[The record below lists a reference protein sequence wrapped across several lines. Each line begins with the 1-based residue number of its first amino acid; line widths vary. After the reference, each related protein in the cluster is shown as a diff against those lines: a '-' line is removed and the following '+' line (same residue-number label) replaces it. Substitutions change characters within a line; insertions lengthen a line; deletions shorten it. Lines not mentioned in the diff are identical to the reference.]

1 MLAHACA
8 LLNLHQSASAI
19 QTVPYKLNFQ
29 GRLADTLGAPKP
41 NGTYNM
47 KIRIY
52 DAASGGTLQ
61 WSEERA
67 VSNGTGVVVAGSL
80 GLFSIQLGDVSSLSP
95 SLFTNP
101 NLYLEVELPTPATA
115 TCAGAG
121 CASYTEGAMTPRNK
135 FGSTAYAFSADTIDG
150 IDSAN
155 LGQLNGTNVWTGPNQ
170 VKLNSGVAL
179 NVQNASSQNAFNV
192 DTATSKITL
201 GVDTTLAAG
210 KSLTLAG
217 GITASRPASPT
228 EGMIY
233 YDTDIK
239 QLLTYANG
247 KWQADGKDAVIVAAS
262 NSSAADKAA
271 ADYIADGTGDQTEIN
286 SALTAAAPG
295 GTRKTGRVV
304 LLGGTYTASAT
315 ILIPNNTTLS
325 GVGTATLVQLADIDA
340 TDNLIENSD
349 ATTGTGIAIENLRLD
364 GQKSLN
370 TAGTQQGI
378 YLSNMGA
385 GNGGG
390 ARQGAKITNSTISNF
405 RDSGLY
411 LNASSNNNL
420 AGITTQ
426 NNGHSGFYVV
436 ASNNNTITGSNAQG
450 NTNSG
455 FYITASS
462 NNSLT
467 DNFSQ
472 GNANSGY
479 LLNVG
484 SSNTLTGNTAQG
496 NTNAGFNIDVSS
508 SNSLTG
514 NTAQGNAGSGFFF
527 NSSPNNTVSGN
538 SAQAN
543 TTGFY
548 LNASPANTLTANTIV
563 DSTNYGVYLLNSNN
577 NTVTG
582 MGIHNSGGGAANN
595 AIYGDTADG
604 NIITNNTITDTSAT
618 TNNYA
623 INFSNSTSDQ
633 NYLADNRFS
642 STPGTS
648 TINDAGTG
656 TVYANQARAENGGQ
670 LTNRTANSA
679 TAFQIQNASGT
690 SLFNVDTTNSELE
703 IGSATTGVRLSSNK
717 LNFGDGTG
725 WTFDIA
731 GGGGNII
738 SLTDNSGI
746 ILRKDTA
753 INGSNSGL
761 LVTTGASASGAVM
774 VSRSGGGATGSLLE
788 LQKSDGNV
796 LAKFDVNGNLTVGGG
811 SSSASTTAL
820 LVQNTSSAA
829 IFSVDTTNSRVV
841 IGNTSTTGVVLVL
854 GNKTTAGDP
863 TGVEGSM
870 YYNSFLK
877 AFRCYQ
883 NDGWRNCNSPS
894 YEVLD
899 IEDEFMTGMMDGEFD
914 SLDFQRHV
922 GELNWICD
930 SDEYDPGVDTDYG
943 CNVNTA
949 SEDAGHPGVIQ
960 LQTIH
965 TGAASWSASMNL
977 RPIALSDFDQAT
989 YIVKTQSVYTASS
1002 AIVGLVNDS
1011 TGLAYPNGGIY
1022 FEYDGSS
1029 SVWRAKAKVGGVET
1043 NVSTGVSLAN
1053 STWYRLQIR
1062 KIGSTY
1068 YYYINGTQV
1077 ATIST
1082 NIPTLPQTPYFGV
1095 WNRNSTEEG
1104 KLRIDYFSMR
1114 SKTLSR

>member
-8 LLNLHQSASAI
+8 LLNLHQDAAAL

-80 GLFSIQLGDVSSLSP
+80 GLFSVQLGEVSSLSP

-135 FGSTAYAFSADTIDG
+135 FGSTAYAFNADTIDG

-217 GITASRPASPT
+217 GTTASRPASPT

-349 ATTGTGIAIENLRLD
+349 ASTGTGIAIQNLRLD

-370 TAGTQQGI
+370 TAGTQHGI

-450 NTNSG
+450 NTN
-455 FYITASS
+455 
-462 NNSLT
+462 
-467 DNFSQ
+467 
-472 GNANSGY
+472 
-479 LLNVG
+479 
-484 SSNTLTGNTAQG
+484 
-496 NTNAGFNIDVSS
+496 AGFNIDVSS

-527 NSSPNNTVSGN
+527 SSSPNNTASGN

-548 LNASPANTLTANTIV
+548 LNASPTNTLTANTIV
-563 DSTNYGVYLLNSNN
+563 DSNNYGVYLLNSNN

-582 MGIHNSGGGAANN
+582 TGIHNSGGATANN
-595 AIYGDTADG
+595 AIYTDTADG
-604 NIITNNTITDTSAT
+604 NTITNNTITDTSAT

-774 VSRSGGGATGSLLE
+774 VSRSGTGATGNLLE

-811 SSSASTTAL
+811 SSSASATAL
-820 LVQNTSSAA
+820 LVQNTSNAA

-899 IEDEFMTGMMDGEFD
+899 IEDEFMTGMKDGAFD
-914 SLDFQRHV
+914 ALDFQRHV
-922 GELNWICD
+922 GELNWVCD

-943 CNVNTA
+943 CNVNTGG
-949 SEDAGHPGVIQ
+949 EDAGHPGVIQ

-965 TGAASWSASMNL
+965 TGAASWSAAMSL
-977 RPIALSDFDQAT
+977 RPIALVDFDRAT
-989 YIVKTQSVYTASS
+989 YIVKTQSVYSASS
-1002 AIVGLVNDS
+1002 VIVGLVDDA
-1011 TGLAYPNGGIY
+1011 TDLEYPNGGIY
-1022 FEYDGSS
+1022 FEYDANST
-1029 SVWRAKAKVGGVET
+1029 VWRAKTKVGGVET
-1043 NVSTGVSLAN
+1043 NVSTGVSVAN
-1053 STWYRLQIR
+1053 STWYRLEIR
-1062 KIGSTY
+1062 KVSSTY
-1068 YYYINGTQV
+1068 YFYINGTQV
-1077 ATIST
+1077 ATSST

-1095 WNRNSTEEG
+1095 WNSNSTEEG